1 MAANVMRSFKFFEME
16 GVKGPID
23 GLEITATCFGRSS
36 LMFGD
41 CDGIVCA
48 LDRSGKTLQYTF
60 QAYAGPVTHMRHLR
74 TRNVLV
80 TIGDDDAMNPSI
92 LRIWDLDRR
101 DSAGR
106 PAQREQRLFST
117 KYPPPGE
124 SITLRTSFNN
134 EVIQKLRFFGGSA
147 SAIEGGAAGANTN
160 SKAAIPLSDFKTC
173 IIAFDVTEDLQHC
186 AVGLAN
192 GDVIC
197 IKGDLERERSPKIRR
212 IHTSI
217 AKEKL
222 TFVGFPRTK
231 AQEGQRGGSSSNSN
245 AAFAQMIYTVH
256 EDITTV
262 WRVTGK
268 GDYSEY
274 GCMPEIGAPYECS
287 TITDD
292 AQLVV
297 GNAAS
302 NRIAIFGGDNMMQEM
317 TRQWDPAN
325 LVATQWAEI
334 EGDKTVF
341 RLRKVCH
348 HKSYVIVLQQ
358 NETRPER
365 FQLQAYD
372 VENSIRGLNRQQE
385 THINVGWILTDLSEV
400 LIICQD
406 PKADVVSQKVVRLTE
421 VETQSKLE
429 QLFSKECYDIAKKM
443 AKRLQGDDKA
453 QTMSIQKK
461 YGDHLYAKGKFSEAI
476 DQYIEA
482 IGFLEPSYVIR
493 QFLDAQR
500 IGHLTRYLE
509 ELHHRKHNGI
519 ANKNHTTLLL
529 NCYTKLRDE
538 GKLNEFIS
546 RTDITFDA
554 HNAIRVCRQ
563 AGYFEA
569 ATTLADKYHIP
580 MEFVKIQLENLNNAP
595 RALAFI
601 KKLRVDQAESILKAR
616 GKELV
621 MRLPDDTTDTLIEL
635 CIDWRSGGPRQR
647 LEDISAVAASANKR
661 GGGGGQIAV
670 PTTAPLN
677 RSSAHDFISVFVDS
691 PLCLLKFLR
700 AVVDSGVLDADRSAA
715 RTGDDEH
722 SAEEAQRI
730 VYNALIELF
739 LMKDL
744 KKTIKHID
752 PSIQV
757 AAAASSGTSAASA
770 TGRTSE
776 YVAEPLGKRL
786 ELCMRALDTHW
797 GKYDA
802 YHALA
807 LTQQHKFEEG
817 TLFLLQRLN
826 LFSEIFAHYAKL
838 FEYGEDL
845 ATRTKAKK
853 KLMQTCQDTTTS
865 SGGSSGVES
874 ERELWISLLSLLVR
888 SKDDVSQDVTQVLTH
903 IEKED
908 ILPPVAVIE
917 ILSAN
922 KMLQLRCVRDY
933 IIRMLRK
940 DADKVS
946 KHQDE
951 MRDMTEKTTKLKA
964 EVKDLTT
971 AATIFQTNKCAHCSC
986 LLDLPAVHFLCRH
999 SYHQRC
1005 LNDVLECNVCAVEN
1019 RRALQVQ
1026 RELDDMSS
1034 NHDEFFKRIGSSSDP
1049 FSVVAEYFGRG
1060 IFTSAQL
1067 RKDAVLAGGP
1077 ATFDD
1082 AEGDEGDEDGGAFDQ
1097 DDEFYDDGEL
1107 EDPESVEI
1115 W

>member
-1 MAANVMRSFKFFEME
+1 MRSFKFFEME

-23 GLEITATCFGRSS
+23 SLEITAACYGRSS

-48 LDRSGKTLQYTF
+48 IDRSAKAVQYTF
-60 QAYAGPVTHMRHLR
+60 QAYAGPVTHMKHLR

-101 DSAGR
+101 DGGTGR
-106 PAQREQRLFST
+106 PAQREQRLFGP
-117 KYPPPGE
+117 KHPPPGE
-124 SITLRTSFNN
+124 TITLRTSFNN
-134 EVIQKLRFFGGSA
+134 DVIQRLRFFGGSA
-147 SAIEGGAAGANTN
+147 SAIEAGSSTTTGN

-173 IIAFDVTEDLQHC
+173 IVAFDVTEDLQHC
-186 AVGLAN
+186 AVGLTN

-217 AKEKL
+217 AKERL

-231 AQEGQRGGSSSNSN
+231 ALEQQRNAGGGGGSLGLLSSSSASS

-256 EDITTV
+256 EDVTTV
-262 WRVTGK
+262 WRVTHK
-268 GDYSEY
+268 GEYTEYS
-274 GCMPEIGAPYECS
+274 CMPEIGAPYECS
-287 TITDD
+287 TITDE

-302 NRIAIFGGDNMMQEM
+302 NRIAIFGGEQLMQEM
-317 TRQWDPAN
+317 SRQWDAAN

-334 EGDKTVF
+334 EGDRTVF
-341 RLRKVCH
+341 RLRKLLH

-385 THINVGWILTDLSEV
+385 THINVGWILTDLSEI
-400 LIICQD
+400 LIISQD
-406 PKADVVSQKVVRLTE
+406 PKAEVIAQKVARLTE

-563 AGYFEA
+563 AGYYEA

-595 RALAFI
+595 RALAFVR
-601 KKLRVDQAESILKAR
+601 KLRVDQAEAILLAR
-616 GKELV
+616 GKELMV
-621 MRLPDDTTDTLIEL
+621 KLPDETTDAVIEL
-635 CIDWRSGGPRQR
+635 CTDWRSGGPRQR
-647 LEDISAVAASANKR
+647 LDDTIAAAGASATKR
-661 GGGGGQIAV
+661 GAHGGAAA
-670 PTTAPLN
+670 PTQQAALPAN
-677 RSSAHDFISVFVDS
+677 RASAQDFISVFVDS

-700 AVVDSGVLDADRSAA
+700 AVVDSGVLDTDRNN
-715 RTGDDEH
+715 RRPGDDTEDT
-722 SAEEAQRI
+722 QR
-730 VYNALIELF
+730 VVFNALIELF
-739 LMKDL
+739 LTKDL
-744 KKTIKHID
+744 KRSIKHVD
-752 PSIQV
+752 PS
-757 AAAASSGTSAASA
+757 AATTAASTAAVGIGGG
-770 TGRTSE
+770 GRSE
-776 YVAEPLGKRL
+776 YVAEPLSKRL
-786 ELCMRALDTHW
+786 ERCMSLLDTHW
-797 GKYDA
+797 GRYDP

-826 LFSEIFAHYAKL
+826 LFSEIFAHYAKQ
-838 FEYGEDL
+838 FEYGEDF
-845 ATRTKAKK
+845 ATRTRAKK
-853 KLMQTCQDTTTS
+853 KLMQTCQENNTS
-865 SGGSSGVES
+865 NQDSD
-874 ERELWISLLSLLVR
+874 RELWISLLSLLVR
-888 SKDDVSQDVTQVLTH
+888 SKDDVSQDVTQVLSH

-922 KMLQLRCVRDY
+922 KNLQLRCVRDY
-933 IIRMLRK
+933 VIRMLRK
-940 DADKVS
+940 DAEKVT
-946 KHQDE
+946 KHQENIKDAME
-951 MRDMTEKTTKLKA
+951 RSAKLKS
-964 EVKDLTT
+964 EVRDLTT
-971 AATIFQTNKCAHCSC
+971 SATIFQTNKCAHCSC

-999 SYHQRC
+999 SFHQRC
-1005 LNDVLECNVCAVEN
+1005 LNDVLECNVCAVEA
-1019 RRALQVQ
+1019 RRVMQVQ
-1026 RELDDMSS
+1026 RELDEMAS
-1034 NHDEFFKRIGSSSDP
+1034 NHDVFFQKVGSSNDP
-1049 FSVVAEYFGRG
+1049 FSVVAEYFGKG
-1060 IFTSAQL
+1060 IFAATQL
-1067 RKDAVLAGGP
+1067 RKDAVLAAGP

-1082 AEGDEGDEDGGAFDQ
+1082 ADGDEDDEAEDAFEDG
-1097 DDEFYDDGEL
+1097 DDFYDDAEL
-1107 EDPESVEI
+1107 EDPESVEH